1 MSISIHSAWM
11 SRQIRAWA
19 RAISV
24 HLFSSSDS
32 VFSLYSM
39 LSPSFS
45 ACVLHPRFPSPS
57 SPSRLLPPLCRPYV
71 YTHTLTLSHTHTDT
85 HTRTGTHACT
95 RTHGLHVPLCG
106 VTACV
111 TLASLS
117 LLLLHPSS
125 SASSSERGQVAKGGK
140 EWGFKLWRE
149 RERDYGRT
157 RTRAGGGGGVRDRE
171 GKKGKSE
178 RSRNKLIR
186 YTKKL

>member
-11 SRQIRAWA
+11 SIQIRAWA
-19 RAISV
+19 RTISV
-24 HLFSSSDS
+24 HLLSSSDS

-71 YTHTLTLSHTHTDT
+71 HTHTHTLTLSHSHTDT

-111 TLASLS
+111 TLSSLS
-117 LLLLHPSS
+117 LQLLHPSS

-140 EWGFKLWRE
+140 EVGVQVVARE
-149 RERDYGRT
+149 RERL
-157 RTRAGGGGGVRDRE
+157 RE
-171 GKKGKSE
+171 DTDPSRRRRRRRSQGQRREEVKKA
-178 RSRNKLIR
+178 NA
-186 YTKKL
+186 